1 MTTLTVTLIV
11 GLLLNAI
18 ILPLAAKRGLFLYR
32 LISHGQPAPDRMEN
46 VTKRTAVAIGGQLRE
61 VLGQRRLLKWTI
73 PGIAHSFV
81 MYAFLILATVYV
93 EAYGV
98 LLSRDPDWHFLF
110 IGTWGPLGFAQDLI
124 AVLCLVGLVMF
135 YFIRM
140 RNQPEKLGRKS
151 RFSGSH
157 LGGAYLVLFMIF
169 NVIWTMFLFR
179 GAVAARVIEEGT
191 DEGYGKAAF
200 VSYGLG
206 KVLPN
211 STFLIGLGL
220 ILHIGVM
227 LVFLIDVLHSKHL
240 HIFLAPLNVMFKRPD
255 GSLALGA
262 VKPMMNEGKPVT
274 LDDVD
279 DLDEDATLGIGSI
292 TDFSWKGVLDFAS
305 CTECGRC
312 QSQCP
317 AWNTEKPL
325 SPKMLIMNLRD
336 HAFAAAP
343 YNLAAEDKRESID
356 AAVVAEAQRPLVGE
370 TEGLAW
376 EPEGGAIID
385 TDVLWSCTN
394 CGACVNQCPVD
405 IEHVDHITDMRRYQ
419 VLVESNFPSEL
430 NGLFRGLENNGNPW
444 NMSPRGR
451 MDWAKDLPFEVKVV
465 GRHHRV
471 ARRGRLAVL
480 GRLRRCLRG
489 PREEDH
495 PGRGR
500 AARPGRGVVR
510 RTRQRRDL
518 HR

>member
-18 ILPLAAKRGLFLYR
+18 ILPLAAKRVWFLYR
-32 LISHGQPAPDRMEN
+32 LISHGQPAPDRIEN
-46 VTKRTAVAIGGQLRE
+46 ITKRTASAIGGQLRE

-81 MYAFLILATVYV
+81 MYAFLILGTVYV
-93 EAYGV
+93 EAYGA
-98 LLSRDPDWHFLF
+98 LISRNPDWHFLI

-124 AVLCLVGLVMF
+124 AVLCLVGLVIF
-135 YFIRM
+135 YLIRM
-140 RNQPEKLGRKS
+140 RNQPEKLGRQS

-200 VSYGLG
+200 ASYLLG
-206 KVLPN
+206 KVLPD

-240 HIFLAPLNVMFKRPD
+240 HIFVAPLNVMFKRPD
-255 GSLALGA
+255 AAAKGENKSSVALGA

-279 DLDEDATLGIGSI
+279 DLDEDATLGIGNI
-292 TDFSWKGVLDFAS
+292 NDFSWKGVLDFAS

-343 YNLAAEDKRESID
+343 YNLAAEDKRESIRRRRSWRRRSGRSS
-356 AAVVAEAQRPLVGE
+356 VRPR
-370 TEGLAW
+370 A
-376 EPEGGAIID
+376 
-385 TDVLWSCTN
+385 
-394 CGACVNQCPVD
+394 
-405 IEHVDHITDMRRYQ
+405 
-419 VLVESNFPSEL
+419 
-430 NGLFRGLENNGNPW
+430 
-444 NMSPRGR
+444 SPGSR
-451 MDWAKDLPFEVKVV
+451 
-465 GRHHRV
+465 
-471 ARRGRLAVL
+471 
-480 GRLRRCLRG
+480 
-489 PREEDH
+489 
-495 PGRGR
+495 R
-500 AARPGRGVVR
+500 AARSSTPTCCGRARTVVPASTSARSTSSTSTTSPTCAATRCSSSRTSRPSSTDCSAASRTTATPGTCR
-510 RTRQRRDL
+510 RAAGWTGPRTCPSR
-518 HR
+518 